1 MAEPL
6 RIATFNLESLD
17 DRPGTEPPLEDRL
30 SVLRPRLERL
40 DADVLCLQEVN
51 GQKPPGGGP
60 RTLRALDRLL
70 EGTAYADFHRV
81 ASTSLSGSARGV
93 ADKHNL
99 VILSRHPISSSRQI
113 RHELVPGVTYEPV
126 TARSSS
132 QGASKSAAEIGW
144 ERPILQAA
152 IDLPEGKRLHVFNLH
167 LRAPLA
173 AHVQGQKES
182 AFVWKSVGGWA
193 EGFFIAT
200 VKRIGQAFE
209 ARLAVEQVFDAEPD
223 ALVCVCGDC
232 NAEEREMP
240 LRVLRAEID
249 DTGNA
254 ALARRSLISLEQ
266 SVPRERRYS
275 VIHAGHKAMLDHLL
289 ASRTLAARLHGVEVH
304 NEGLTDE
311 IIAQASAHKTPES
324 LHAPLVAEFV
334 L

>member
-1 MAEPL
+1 MSPGL
-6 RIATFNLESLD
+6 RIATFNLENLD
-17 DRPGTEPPLEDRL
+17 DRPGAEPPLEDRL
-30 SVLRPRLERL
+30 AVLRPRLQRL

-60 RTLRALDRLL
+60 RALLALDRLL
-70 EGTAYADFHRV
+70 EGTGYAQFHRA
-81 ASTSLSGSARGV
+81 ASISPSGESHGV

-99 VILSRHPISSSRQI
+99 VILSRYPITSSRQI
-113 RHELVPGVTYEPV
+113 RHDLVPAPSYTPV
-126 TARSSS
+126 TVRGES
-132 QGASKSAAEIGW
+132 GAGATAGIGW
-144 ERPILQAA
+144 ERPILHA
-152 IDLPEGKRLHVFNLH
+152 IIQLPGEQLLHVLNLH

-173 AHVQGQKES
+173 AHVAGQKES
-182 AFVWKSVGGWA
+182 AFVWKSVSGWA
-193 EGFFIAT
+193 EGFFLAT

-209 ARLAVEQVFDAEPD
+209 ARLAVEEIFDSEPD
-223 ALVCVCGDC
+223 AQVCVCGDC

-240 LRVLRAEID
+240 LRVLRADMD

-266 SVPRERRYS
+266 SLPEDRRYS

-289 ASRTLAARLHGVEVH
+289 ASRTLTARLRSVEVH

-311 IIAQASAHKTPES
+311 IIAHASAHKSAES
-324 LHAPLVAEFV
+324 LHAPLAAEFD